1 MIWGQPNSQFQE
13 CFQGFF
19 FSFSN
24 LQLQVLRFLLT
35 SQDFWKHSTYIITVY
50 ICMTY
55 KLYILCTC
63 SEGKN
68 TTIFAAWWCWWE
80 TKVCNKG
87 ILIQQYQKNR
97 PKSCFHGNFCK
108 KKCAIKNL
116 CFLIFKP
123 WIWYKYLCKVKSS
136 YLYFSNLVSICSIL
150 PQLWWLIFS
159 WPHTP
164 LTQFEGIRSQNRY
177 EGKTKRSY
185 VWKM

>member
-1 MIWGQPNSQFQE
+1 MAVTSTYRIFYTFFREISRLHYRENFSMIIFFAQKKSRWWWSGVNPIPNFKNV
-13 CFQGFF
+13 FRDF

-87 ILIQQYQKNR
+87 ILFNNTKEILS
-97 PKSCFHGNFCK
+97 KSCFHEKFAK
-108 KKCAIKNL
+108 K
-116 CFLIFKP
+116 
-123 WIWYKYLCKVKSS
+123 
-136 YLYFSNLVSICSIL
+136 
-150 PQLWWLIFS
+150 
-159 WPHTP
+159 
-164 LTQFEGIRSQNRY
+164 
-177 EGKTKRSY
+177 
-185 VWKM
+185 VWDLSVISTVCNS